1 MNKDCSKYDTKLR
14 LMTSLKCDDIL

>member
-1 MNKDCSKYDTKLR
+1 MIKDFSKYDTKLR